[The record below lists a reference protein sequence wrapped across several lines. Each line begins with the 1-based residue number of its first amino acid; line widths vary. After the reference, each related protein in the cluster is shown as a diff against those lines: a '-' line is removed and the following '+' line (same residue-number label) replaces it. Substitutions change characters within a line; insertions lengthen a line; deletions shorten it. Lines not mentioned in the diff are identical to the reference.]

1 MVEIVLASKNKKKIA
16 ELQRLLDES
25 LAGKVRI
32 LSLSDIGFDGEI
44 EEFGESFEVNSLIKA
59 AVPARL
65 GYIGVA
71 DDSGLCVD
79 ALGGAP
85 GIYSARYSEDEGPA
99 DDRDAANRRKLLR
112 ELDSVCDEDRG
123 GGFVCVASL
132 VLPENSE
139 YSIPEEFAA
148 KTEHL
153 KSAEICGLAGAT
165 VRGECRGYIQRL
177 EAGEGG
183 FGYDSL
189 FYSPELKKSFAE
201 ASAEEKN
208 SVSHRGRAM
217 KDFCRLIGEIISK

>member
-25 LAGKVRI
+25 LAGKVKI
-32 LSLSDIGFDGEI
+32 LSLSDIGFEGEI

-85 GIYSARYSEDEGPA
+85 GIYSARYSEDMGPC
-99 DDRDAANRRKLLR
+99 DDRDAMNRYKLVR
-112 ELDSVCDEDRG
+112 ELDGVSDEDRG

-132 VLPENSE
+132 VLPKNSE
-139 YSIPEEFAA
+139 YEIPSEFAA
-148 KTEHL
+148 DEADAVA
-153 KSAEICGLAGAT
+153 AEITHLRGAT

-177 EAGEGG
+177 ESGEGG

-189 FYSPELKKSFAE
+189 FYSPELGKSFAE
-201 ASAEEKN
+201 ANGDEKN

>member
-25 LAGKVRI
+25 LNGKVKI

-79 ALGGAP
+79 TLGGAP

-132 VLPENSE
+132 VLPEDSE
-139 YSIPEEFAA
+139 YQIPAEFTA
-148 KTEHL
+148 KAGHSSEAL
-153 KSAEICGLAGAT
+153 LGGLAGAT
-165 VRGECRGYIQRL
+165 VRGECRGYIMRH
-177 EAGEGG
+177 EAGDGG

-189 FYSPELKKSFAE
+189 FYSPEIGKSFAE
-201 ASAEEKN
+201 ANAEEKN